1 MHMYIHGPC
10 MDAFTNLVIY
20 HFVPELLCITYKYEN
35 LMIIAVR
42 LHCRLCSEL
51 NTTYVS
57 TCTHINIHTH
67 TLIDTYVCNTHTYTH
82 TLQVT
87 HHNTYIEHPHIDTR
101 VEMNI
106 KFSVPY
112 IIV

>member
-1 MHMYIHGPC
+1 MCTCMCVVYACVYMCIYYSCGAACECAHMHMYIHGPC
-10 MDAFTNLVIY
+10 MDALAIY
-20 HFVPELLCITYKYEN
+20 HFVPELLCITCKYEN

-67 TLIDTYVCNTHTYTH
+67 TL
-82 TLQVT
+82 
-87 HHNTYIEHPHIDTR
+87 
-101 VEMNI
+101 
-106 KFSVPY
+106 
-112 IIV
+112 